1 MVEGPVSKRRYSRRA
16 VRRALLIGAGAVV
29 GLLILAGVWQL
40 LGSSQEAKRQ
50 SDAQDL
56 QTRAKELAGT
66 VGETFSGIRKEL
78 SALAGESDVVA
89 LFEQGDAIELAGE
102 AHEFKDRFPAALIL
116 RFLLPG
122 TYTLDNSSEPPLSY
136 ACLDVLK
143 KAENTGETIGAEVH
157 LFAGPNRHIVMVE
170 HVRNQGDE
178 LIGLVHL
185 SLDTGLFERAVGGL
199 ELAQAYVELRQS
211 SDGQNL
217 VLAAHG
223 NESFKDDSPV
233 IVSVP
238 DTRWNLAYWS
248 GSKMISESGT
258 AGTGGGLI
266 LPGVIVVIL
275 VLGVGTVVY
284 RRYKSEKRVQEPV
297 GESESVVYAG
307 AVKNI
312 MDGAHPGMA
321 DLVPDLPGGG
331 KSGEAQARPSEALS
345 GSDDITRI
353 MTKEEPEKQRAGTG
367 EAPQEP
373 KPSECETAD
382 IPPASEEVVQEEGT
396 VDIDPGIFR
405 AYDIRGIVGKNLT
418 PEVVT
423 LIGRSIGSEAQVLGE
438 QTLVVGRDGRKSGP
452 ELLEALIRGLRGAG
466 CNVIDIGEV
475 PTPVLYYA
483 THTLDANSGV
493 MLTGSHNGPEYNG
506 LKIVLGGDTL
516 SEEAIRKIHQRIV
529 DRDLAEG
536 KGSLDTAEVTA
547 DYIRRISEDIP
558 VALGSSYKLVVDCGN
573 GVAGAVAPQLYRAL
587 GHDVIELYC
596 EVDGSFPN
604 HHPDPSQPENMQAL
618 VDKVREE
625 GADLG
630 FAFDGDGDR
639 LGVVD
644 GGGNIIWPDRQLMA
658 LAGDVLSRNPGA
670 PIIFDVKCSR
680 HLKGII
686 EAAGGKP
693 VMWKTGHSL
702 IKGKMKEIDAPL
714 AGEMSGHIFFKE
726 RWYGFDDALYTGA
739 RLLEVL
745 VNNKADPA
753 EFFAGIPEGVSTPE
767 LRLELPEVRH
777 REVMQALEEKM
788 DFGDAEVI
796 KVDGLRVEFRDGWG
810 LIRPS
815 NTSPYLVLRFEADD
829 EEALERIKAAFRD
842 LIGSIDPDLNT
853 PF

>member
-1 MVEGPVSKRRYSRRA
+1 MVEGPVSKRRFSRRA
-16 VRRALLIGAGAVV
+16 VRQALLIGAGVV
-29 GLLILAGVWQL
+29 IGLLILAGVWML
-40 LGSSQEAKRQ
+40 LQGSQESKQQAEEQ
-50 SDAQDL
+50 GL
-56 QTRAKELAGT
+56 QTRANELAGS
-66 VGETFSGIRKEL
+66 VSGTFSGIRKEL
-78 SALAGESDVVA
+78 SGLAAEPDVVE
-89 LFEQGDAIELAGE
+89 LFEQGDAVELAGR
-102 AHEFKDRFPAALIL
+102 AHDFRDRFPAALNL

-122 TYTLDNSSEPPLSY
+122 TYTLDNSSEPPVSY
-136 ACLDVLK
+136 ACLDMLK
-143 KAENTGETIGAEVH
+143 KAENSSGTIGAEVH
-157 LFAGPNRHIVMVE
+157 LFGGPKQHIVLVE
-170 HVRNQGDE
+170 RVRNQANE
-178 LIGLVHL
+178 LLGLVHL
-185 SLDTGLFERAVGGL
+185 SLDAALFDQAVGGL
-199 ELAQAYVELRQS
+199 GLTQDYVELRQS
-211 SDGQNL
+211 SSGRNL
-217 VLAAHG
+217 VLAEHG
-223 NESFKDDSPV
+223 NKPRKDNNPV
-233 IVSVP
+233 IASIP
-238 DTRWNLAYWS
+238 DSRWNLAYWS
-248 GSKMISESGT
+248 GSGPAPESSDTG
-258 AGTGGGLI
+258 AGSGLL
-266 LPGVIVVIL
+266 LPGAVVL
-275 VLGVGTVVY
+275 LLLLAAGAVLY
-284 RRYKSEKRVQEPV
+284 RRYKPGGHTDEAAE
-297 GESESVVYAG
+297 GSESVVYAG

-312 MDGAHPGMA
+312 MDGAHPGMES
-321 DLVPDLPGGG
+321 LVPDLPGGG
-331 KSGEAQARPSEALS
+331 KSGNAQARPSEALS
-345 GSDDITRI
+345 GSDDITMI
-353 MTKEEPEKQRAGTG
+353 MDKEELEKQQENTG
-367 EAPQEP
+367 ETPQ
-373 KPSECETAD
+373 KPEQPTDEA
-382 IPPASEEVVQEEGT
+382 PASKEAVPEEDT
-396 VDIDPGIFR
+396 VEIDAGIFR

-423 LIGRSIGSEAQVLGE
+423 LIGRAVASDAQALGE
-438 QTLVVGRDGRKSGP
+438 QTIVVGRDGRKSGP
-452 ELLEALIRGLRGAG
+452 ELMEALIKGLRGAG

-483 THTLDANSGV
+483 THTLDAKSGI

-506 LKIVLGGDTL
+506 LKIVIGGETL
-516 SEEAIRKIHQRIV
+516 SEDALRRIYQRII

-536 KGSLDTAEVTA
+536 SGSLDTAEVTA

-604 HHPDPSQPENMQAL
+604 HHPDPSQPENLQAL

-658 LAGDVLSRNPGA
+658 LAGDVLGRNAGA
-670 PIIFDVKCSR
+670 SIIFDVKCSR
-680 HLKGII
+680 HLKDAI

-693 VMWKTGHSL
+693 LMWKTGHSL
-702 IKGKMKEIDAPL
+702 IKAKMKEIDAPL

-745 VNNKADPA
+745 VNNKADPT
-753 EFFAGIPEGVSTPE
+753 EFFAGIPEGISTPE
-767 LRLELPEVRH
+767 LRIELAEDRH
-777 REVMQALEEKM
+777 REFMQALEEKM

-796 KVDGLRVEFRDGWG
+796 KVDGLRVEFQDGWG

-829 EEALERIKAAFRD
+829 EQALERIKGAFRD
-842 LIGSIDPDLNT
+842 QIRSIDPDLTT